1 MPIGTTSTAILLN
14 INKPKHTRISKQQEN
29 KSFWWEIL
37 EMIGVQVIA
46 VALAPFTGGLSE
58 SFALGL
64 GASDLVASISA
75 VGVEFLTDFTIN
87 QVYDYLKGNVTKLNT
102 FFNLLP
108 AFAGLNKISRGYRTT
123 KFIKL
128 AEKTKTLEQ
137 VGIKEAKNLQEIIS
151 QVSGKEIL
159 TDKIIGNK
167 RYLMN
172 YSFSPNRETVLRD
185 LGYVAERQ
193 YKKNFQKL
201 EAQELKDYLLL
212 ENTLTKLSPQLTPKF
227 KIKDIEK
234 ANNFLKKYNTD
245 LKKVLSMNQHD
256 WLNLVHTI
264 HTENRFG
271 KTLILDLQKIRAN
284 AIKFNFKNSS
294 IHKIVLNANKIFKY
308 FDIRFY
314 LKKGLN
320 KFWKD
325 TPYFEKLRESIYK
338 LQEKF
343 ENLEK
348 QAFEKIKKIKEKA
361 TDLFTSA
368 EKRAIKHAQLIPLN
382 SPVFMGCKIQPLSLD
397 KCAITIYHRNPKYKA
412 ITVVDTILKAETFV
426 TQIHPFHWYRWY
438 SGWYIGYGVNQNKWL
453 KAIAFAPPV
462 VQQIIRDSFKVY
474 REIFRTIRTY
484 HKVVNVINNPIENI
498 NKSFKN
504 VGLKFSVNTLFGSGL
519 LHHLEKFAYSQVV
532 AKSKKKIKKG
542 KNKIQKE
549 IEHITHRKTKK
560 HTHHYKQA
568 FFKEW

>member
-1 MPIGTTSTAILLN
+1 MPIGTTSTALLLN

-87 QVYDYLKGNVTKLNT
+87 QVYDYLKGNVTPLNT
-102 FFNLLP
+102 FFNILP
-108 AFAGLNKISRGYRTT
+108 AFAGINKISRGYRTT
-123 KFIKL
+123 KFINL
-128 AEKTKTLEQ
+128 AQKTKTLEQ
-137 VGIKEAKNLQEIIS
+137 IGIKEAKNLQEIIS

-172 YSFSPNRETVLRD
+172 YSFAPNRETIIQN
-185 LGYVAERQ
+185 LGYVAEREF
-193 YKKNFQKL
+193 KNNFKKL
-201 EAQELKDYLLL
+201 EVQELKDYLLL
-212 ENTLTKLSPQLTPKF
+212 QNTLTKLSPQLTPKF
-227 KIKDIEK
+227 KIKDIDK
-234 ANNFLKKYNTD
+234 ANNFLKKYNTE
-245 LKKVLSMNQHD
+245 LKEVLKMNQHE

-264 HTENRFG
+264 QAQNRGG

-294 IHKIVLNANKIFKY
+294 IHKIVLKANQTFKY

-348 QAFEKIKKIKEKA
+348 KVMEKINKLKEKA

-368 EKRAIKHAQLIPLN
+368 EKKAIKHAQLISLN
-382 SPVFMGCKIQPLSLD
+382 SPVFIGCKIQPLSLN
-397 KCAITIYHRNPKYKA
+397 KCAITIYHRNPKYKP
-412 ITVVDTILKAETFV
+412 ITVVDSILKAETFV
-426 TQIHPFHWYRWY
+426 TQIHPFHWYCWY
-438 SGWYIGYGVNQNKWL
+438 SGWYIGYGVSHNKWL

-498 NKSFKN
+498 NKSFKS
-504 VGLKFSVNTLFGSGL
+504 VGLKFSVNTLFGTGL

-532 AKSKKKIKKG
+532 EKGKKKL
-542 KNKIQKE
+542 QKE
-549 IEHITHRKTKK
+549 VIHISHRKTKTK
-560 HTHHYKQA
+560 TKHYKKA

>member
-14 INKPKHTRISKQQEN
+14 INKPTRISKQQEN

-58 SFALGL
+58 SIALGL
-64 GASDLVASISA
+64 GASDFIASSIAFSVYA
-75 VGVEFLTDFTIN
+75 VTDFTIN
-87 QVYDYLKGNVTKLNT
+87 QVYDYLKGNVTTLNT

-108 AFAGLNKISRGYRTT
+108 AFAGVNKITRGYRTS

-128 AEKTKTLEQ
+128 AKTTKTLEQ

-159 TDKIIGNK
+159 TDKIIGNN

-172 YSFSPNRETVLRD
+172 YSFAPNRETIIQN
-185 LGYVAERQ
+185 LGFVAERQ
-193 YKKNFQKL
+193 FKNNFQKL
-201 EAQELKDYLLL
+201 ETQQLKDYLLL
-212 ENTLTKLSPQLTPKF
+212 QNTLIKLSPQLTPKF
-227 KIKDIEK
+227 KIKDIDK

-245 LKKVLSMNQHD
+245 LKEVLKMNQHE

-264 HTENRFG
+264 HSENRYG
-271 KTLILDLQKIRAN
+271 KSLILDLQKIRAN
-284 AIKFNFKNSS
+284 AIKFNFKNST
-294 IHKIVLNANKIFKY
+294 IHKLVLNANKLFKY

-325 TPYFEKLRESIYK
+325 TTYFEKLRENIYK
-338 LQEKF
+338 IQEKF
-343 ENLEK
+343 QQLE
-348 QAFEKIKKIKEKA
+348 EKVIAKFNKLKEKA
-361 TDLFTSA
+361 TDLFTTA
-368 EKRAIKHAQLIPLN
+368 EKKAIKHAQLIPLN
-382 SPVFMGCKIQPLSLD
+382 SPVFMGCKIQPLSLN
-397 KCAITIYHRNPKYKA
+397 KCAITIYHRNPKYKP
-412 ITVVDTILKAETFV
+412 IVVIDSFIKAETFV

-438 SGWYIGYGVNQNKWL
+438 SGWYIGYGVSHNKWL

-462 VQQIIRDSFKVY
+462 VQQVIRDSFKVY
-474 REIFRTIRTY
+474 RDIFRTIRTY

-504 VGLKFSVNTLFGSGL
+504 VGLKFSVNTLFGTGL
-519 LHHLEKFAYSQVV
+519 LHHLEKFAYSQV
-532 AKSKKKIKKG
+532 IKKG
-542 KNKIQKE
+542 KKKLQKE
-549 IEHITHRKTKK
+549 IIHISHRKTKTK
-560 HTHHYKQA
+560 TKHYKKA

>member
-14 INKPKHTRISKQQEN
+14 INKPKHTRTSNQQEN

-58 SFALGL
+58 SVALGL
-64 GASDLVASISA
+64 GASDLIASISA

-102 FFNLLP
+102 FFNILP

-172 YSFSPNRETVLRD
+172 YSFTPNRETVLRD

-193 YKKNFQKL
+193 YKNNFQKL

-212 ENTLTKLSPQLTPKF
+212 QNTLTKLSPQLTPKF

-264 HTENRFG
+264 HTENRYG

-284 AIKFNFKNSS
+284 AIKFNFKKSS

-308 FDIRFY
+308 LDIRFY

-320 KFWKD
+320 KFWKN
-325 TPYFEKLRESIYK
+325 TSYFEKLRESIYK

-343 ENLEK
+343 EKLEK
-348 QAFEKIKKIKEKA
+348 QAFEKIKKLKEKA

-397 KCAITIYHRNPKYKA
+397 KCAITIYYRNPKYKP
-412 ITVVDTILKAETFV
+412 ITVVDSILKAETFV
-426 TQIHPFHWYRWY
+426 AQIHPFHWYRWY
-438 SGWYIGYGVNQNKWL
+438 SGWYIGYGGWV
-453 KAIAFAPPV
+453 
-462 VQQIIRDSFKVY
+462 
-474 REIFRTIRTY
+474 
-484 HKVVNVINNPIENI
+484 
-498 NKSFKN
+498 
-504 VGLKFSVNTLFGSGL
+504 TLYWTL
-519 LHHLEKFAYSQVV
+519 
-532 AKSKKKIKKG
+532 
-542 KNKIQKE
+542 
-549 IEHITHRKTKK
+549 IT
-560 HTHHYKQA
+560 
-568 FFKEW
+568 